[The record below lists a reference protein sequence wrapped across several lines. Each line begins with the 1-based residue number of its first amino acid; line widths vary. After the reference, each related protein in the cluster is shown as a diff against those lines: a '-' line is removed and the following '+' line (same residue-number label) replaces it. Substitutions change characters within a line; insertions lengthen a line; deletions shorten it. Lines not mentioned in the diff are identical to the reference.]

1 MEKQENKR
9 EVNWFV
15 RIALILLAGL
25 IFTMVIF
32 KFFFN
37 EPISDISAGL
47 IILIAFL
54 LILVLSESFDNFSIG
69 KIISLSRQLK
79 KKEEKVNQVET
90 EKKEL
95 LNQIITLN
103 NSVSQKQSNTNIY
116 GLPTDFAK
124 HYGVEKVSEDEKEE
138 VEEEIQEART
148 SITNRRRLDHKKI
161 EEYVFD
167 KYIEDNNADVSQ
179 IYKEVK
185 LKAFDGIDPISD
197 SSPIYDGYV
206 KEIDRELFLE
216 IRPVQYISPMFTDRL
231 YKMLS
236 KIHHYR
242 QVRKTNAVLIL
253 VLVEVPPIDGNETE
267 DRYSSYANRIWNDFE
282 PALNS
287 GILKIRKMK
296 IDEKDAELYYK

>member
-1 MEKQENKR
+1 MEEQEDKR
-9 EVNWFV
+9 KINWFV
-15 RIALILLAGL
+15 RIAMILLAGL

-79 KKEEKVNQVET
+79 KKEEKIALVET

-95 LNQIITLN
+95 LNQIITLT
-103 NSVSQKQSNTNIY
+103 NSISQKQNNTNIY

-124 HYGVEKVSEDEKEE
+124 HYGVEKVSEVEKEE
-138 VEEEIQEART
+138 VEEEIHEAH

-216 IRPVQYISPMFTDRL
+216 IRPTQFISPMFTDRL

-253 VLVEVPPIDGNETE
+253 VLVEVPSLDEKEKT
-267 DRYSSYANRIWNDFE
+267 DRYSTYTNRIWNEFE
-282 PALNS
+282 PALSS
-287 GILKIRKMK
+287 GILKIRKIK

>member
-1 MEKQENKR
+1 MEIKENKR

-32 KFFFN
+32 KFFYN
-37 EPISDISAGL
+37 EPISDISGGL

-69 KIISLSRQLK
+69 KVISLSREIK
-79 KKEEKVNQVET
+79 KKEKKISKVET

-95 LNQIITLN
+95 LNQIISLTN
-103 NSVSQKQSNTNIY
+103 NVSQRQSNTNIY
-116 GLPTDFAK
+116 GLPNDFSR
-124 HYGVEKVSEDEKEE
+124 HFGVEKVSNDEKEE
-138 VEEEIQEART
+138 VENEIKEAEIT
-148 SITNRRRLDHKKI
+148 SKRRLDTKKI
-161 EEYVFD
+161 EDFVLD
-167 KYIEDNNADVSQ
+167 KYIEDNNVDVSQ
-179 IYKEVK
+179 IYREIK

-197 SSPIYDGYV
+197 SSPIYDGYI
-206 KEIDRELFLE
+206 KEIDREVFLE
-216 IRPVQYISPMFTDRL
+216 IRPTRFISPMFTDRL

-242 QVRKTNAVLIL
+242 QIKKTNAVLIL
-253 VLVEVPPIDGNETE
+253 VLVDIPKLEINKTTNRETT
-267 DRYSSYANRIWNDFE
+267 YVNRIWNDFA

-287 GILKIRKMK
+287 GILKIRKIK
-296 IDEKDAELYYK
+296 IDEKDAELYYKE

>member
-1 MEKQENKR
+1 MGKEENKK

-32 KFFFN
+32 KFFYN

-69 KIISLSRQLK
+69 KIISLSREIK
-79 KKEEKVNQVET
+79 KKEEKITQVET

-95 LNQIITLN
+95 LSQIISLTN
-103 NSVSQKQSNTNIY
+103 NVNQRQSNTNIY
-116 GLPTDFAK
+116 GLPPDFTK
-124 HYGVEKVSEDEKEE
+124 HFGIEKVSDDEKEE
-138 VEEEIQEART
+138 IEEEIEEIRT
-148 SITNRRRLDHKKI
+148 SVSRRKRLDTQKI
-161 EEYVFD
+161 EEFVINKYV
-167 KYIEDNNADVSQ
+167 EENNVDVSQ
-179 IYKEVK
+179 IYREIK

-206 KEIDRELFLE
+206 KESDRELFLE
-216 IRPVQYISPMFTDRL
+216 IRPTQFISPMFTDRL

-242 QVRKTNAVLIL
+242 QIRKTNAVLIL
-253 VLVEVPPIDGNETE
+253 VLVDIPQIDGNNNI
-267 DRYSSYANRIWNDFE
+267 DRGRFANRIWDDFS

-287 GILKIRKMK
+287 GILKIRKIK
-296 IDEKDAELYYK
+296 IDEKDAESYYK

>member
-1 MEKQENKR
+1 MGKEENKK

-32 KFFFN
+32 KFFYN

-69 KIISLSRQLK
+69 KIISLSREIK
-79 KKEEKVNQVET
+79 KKEEKISQVET

-95 LNQIITLN
+95 LSQIISLTN
-103 NSVSQKQSNTNIY
+103 NVNQRQSNTNIY
-116 GLPTDFAK
+116 GLPSDFTK
-124 HYGVEKVSEDEKEE
+124 HFEIEKVSEDEKEE
-138 VEEEIQEART
+138 IEEEIEETETTISR
-148 SITNRRRLDHKKI
+148 RRRLDTQKI
-161 EEYVFD
+161 EDYVIN
-167 KYIEDNNADVSQ
+167 KYIEDNNVDVSQ
-179 IYKEVK
+179 IYREIK

-206 KEIDRELFLE
+206 KEVDRELFLE
-216 IRPVQYISPMFTDRL
+216 IRPTRFISPMFTDRL

-242 QVRKTNAVLIL
+242 NIRKTNAVLIL
-253 VLVEVPPIDGNETE
+253 VLVDIPNIDGNTTME
-267 DRYSSYANRIWNDFE
+267 RARFANRIWDDFA

-287 GILKIRKMK
+287 GLLKIRKMK
-296 IDEKDAELYYK
+296 IDENDAESFYK

>member
-1 MEKQENKR
+1 MAKEENKK

-15 RIALILLAGL
+15 RIALILLSGL

-32 KFFFN
+32 KYFYN

-69 KIISLSRQLK
+69 KVISLSREVK
-79 KKEEKVNQVET
+79 KKEKKITQVET

-95 LNQIITLN
+95 LNQIISLTN
-103 NSVSQKQSNTNIY
+103 NVSQRQSNTNIY
-116 GLPTDFAK
+116 GLPSDFNK
-124 HYGVEKVSEDEKEE
+124 HFEVEKVSDVEKEE
-138 VEEEIQEART
+138 IEEEIEETETTISR
-148 SITNRRRLDHKKI
+148 RRRLDNQKV
-161 EEYVFD
+161 EEFVIN
-167 KYIEDNNADVSQ
+167 KYIEDNNVDVSQ
-179 IYKEVK
+179 IYREVR
-185 LKAFDGIDPISD
+185 LKAFDGIDPISE

-216 IRPVQYISPMFTDRL
+216 IRPTRFISSMFTDSL

-242 QVRKTNAVLIL
+242 EVKKINAVLIL
-253 VLVEVPPIDGNETE
+253 VLVDIPQIDGSSTL
-267 DRYSSYANRIWNDFE
+267 DRARYANRIWDDFA

-287 GILKIRKMK
+287 GLLKIRKIK
-296 IDEKDAELYYK
+296 IDEKDAESYYK